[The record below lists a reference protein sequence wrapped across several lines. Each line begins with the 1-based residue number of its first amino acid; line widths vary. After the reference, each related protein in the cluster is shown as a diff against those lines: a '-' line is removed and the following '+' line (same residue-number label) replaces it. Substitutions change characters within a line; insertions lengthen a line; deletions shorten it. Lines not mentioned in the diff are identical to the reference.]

1 MTTMSTI
8 VALFM
13 MPFNV
18 WLYGRSLESDT
29 IVIPYA
35 KMSSSLFILSAPVV
49 GGMLV
54 YWKFPKVAPIL
65 TKVKHIYFFLYYFL
79 LIKVNKKNT
88 YFIILFQ
95 IGSFSGFAIIIV
107 CEALEVMI
115 FPDIFDNVPSQI
127 YVAEFVLPMMGM
139 GLGTCACYFEF

>member
-54 YWKFPKVAPIL
+54 YWKYPKVAPIL
-65 TKVKHIYFFLYYFL
+65 TKVRSPCFHPDL
-79 LIKVNKKNT
+79 T
-88 YFIILFQ
+88 YRVTMRLT
-95 IGSFSGFAIIIV
+95 IV
-107 CEALEVMI
+107 H
-115 FPDIFDNVPSQI
+115 
-127 YVAEFVLPMMGM
+127 
-139 GLGTCACYFEF
+139 